1 VARARKISQAPA
13 ASLVMLG
20 CAAFVYVTSETLPIG
35 LLPQISD
42 GLSVSD
48 GQVGLLLTGYAAV
61 AAVTAIPFTAWTTHA
76 RRDRLVYAV
85 MALFV
90 LSQLGSALAPT
101 YAWLVAARVVC
112 ALGHGV
118 FWAVIAPIAARLVP
132 AGQAGRATA
141 TVFVGNSLAIVA
153 GVPLGT
159 LLGQAAGWRVA
170 YAVVGVIG
178 AVVLVVLRQV
188 LPPLPGA
195 ESAGFSAAL
204 FRRLATPR
212 LLSLYAVTVLMVIGH
227 FAAYTYLA
235 PLAVAHGGISGSGY
249 GVLLLGYGGAGL
261 AATIGLGR
269 IVDRRPRL
277 SFALP
282 MATLAIATAVLGHS
296 GATWLTIVAVL
307 AWGGAFVCLPVMLQA
322 AVLRVAA
329 DPDVASA
336 VYVVAFQIGI
346 GGGAALGAGLVDAG
360 HLDVTTVVASLGTFV
375 ALVVGVA
382 CRGLFPRSAL
392 AVPSEPHVEVAQHE

>member
-1 VARARKISQAPA
+1 MARALRFPA
-13 ASLVMLG
+13 APGASLAMLA

-35 LLPQISD
+35 LLPQISS

-48 GQVGLLLTGYAAV
+48 GQVGLLLTGYAIV
-61 AAVTAIPFTAWTTHA
+61 AGATAIPFTAWTTHA

-85 MALFV
+85 MGLFV
-90 LSQLGSALAPT
+90 LSQVGSALAPA
-101 YAWLVAARVVC
+101 YGWLIAARVVC

-132 AGQAGRATA
+132 SGNTGRATA

-159 LLGQAAGWRVA
+159 LLGQAVGWRVA
-170 YAVVGVIG
+170 FGVLSVLG
-178 AVVLVVLRQV
+178 AAVLVGLRRV
-188 LPPLPGA
+188 LPELPGA
-195 ESAGFSAAL
+195 ESAGFSTAL

-212 LLSLYAVTVLMVIGH
+212 LLALYAVTGLLVIGH

-235 PLAVAHGGISGSGY
+235 PLAEAHGGITGAGY
-249 GVLLLGYGGAGL
+249 GALLLGYGAAGL
-261 AATIGLGR
+261 AATVGLGR
-269 IVDRRPRL
+269 LVDRRPRL
-277 SFALP
+277 SFAVP
-282 MATLAIATAVLGHS
+282 MATLAVATAVLGHS
-296 GATWLTIVAVL
+296 GTVALTIVVVL
-307 AWGGAFVCLPVMLQA
+307 AWGGAFVCLPVMLQS

-346 GGGAALGAGLVDAG
+346 GGGAALGGALVDAG
-360 HLDVTTVVASLGTFV
+360 STDLTTVVASLATLV
-375 ALVVGVA
+375 ALVIGLA
-382 CRGLFPRSAL
+382 RRGLFPRSAVL
-392 AVPSEPHVEVAQHE
+392 VAAEPHHEVAQHD